1 MSFAIACFSF
11 SGALSSAA
19 FRRRL
24 PVFADRLR
32 ALLTDWQNTGVA
44 DAAELGTGLGVDT
57 NPANNRVGRL
67 VQIASP
73 AAAAKL
79 KGEPYLARW
88 HVDNHWSD
96 GTRNPHALLLVVRKN
111 GTRPLRHANLCLAA
125 TRLVDRC
132 DSPEARMRALADPGA
147 WHDVFERAACCPA
160 LGVGDAVFYRED
172 VAHRTQDDGADR
184 LALVVVV
191 RAADRPAV
199 PRGPTA
205 EDVLCPA
212 WAAAHDCNAEFMRC
226 VCHQSCAQ

>member
-1 MSFAIACFSF
+1 M
-11 SGALSSAA
+11 
-19 FRRRL
+19 
-24 PVFADRLR
+24 
-32 ALLTDWQNTGVA
+32 
-44 DAAELGTGLGVDT
+44 
-57 NPANNRVGRL
+57 
-67 VQIASP
+67 QIASP
-73 AAAAKL
+73 ATAAKL

-88 HVDNHWSD
+88 HVDNHWSARRSSAEHLIATKALCCTTTARMLIVAQCSAIPRQD
-96 GTRNPHALLLVVRKN
+96 GTRNPHALLLVVRKQEAAN

-172 VAHRTQDDGADR
+172 VAHRTQDDGVDR

-212 WAAAHDCNAEFMRC
+212 WAAAGLCPHNAEFMRC